1 MRLLL
6 FAANFGCGHLQAARA
21 VAQAYRAL
29 DPNHDAV
36 TVNLQEPPLQA
47 LSALYLGLLRWA
59 PGLYRRLYHQP
70 ITPGTRSL
78 IQASCRSAVQR
89 EIQRHQPET
98 ILATH
103 PFPGLALAKLRQQ
116 GELSAPVGAVVTDWG
131 AHGLWVHP
139 GFDYYFVASNAT
151 KHGFERLGIPAERI
165 VVTGIPVRPAFT
177 AALPRS
183 RRTATAEARIL
194 VMGGGLGLGP
204 ITEAV
209 RSLAAM
215 PYTKIHVTVVCGQNE
230 ALRAELTDLFADDP
244 RFRILGYSQEIPQ
257 LMAEAD
263 LLITKPGGL
272 SSAEA
277 LAMGLPLLLLTPLPG
292 QEEENAAYLV
302 ETGAA
307 KHVADVWIGRLAG
320 ELLFGDGAALAAMQ
334 AAAMSAGQPQAAH
347 LIATRLMTA
356 RKGGRSG

>member
-29 DPNHDAV
+29 DSNHDAV
-36 TVNLQEPPLQA
+36 TVNLQESALQA
-47 LSALYLGLLRWA
+47 LSVLYLELLRWT

-70 ITPGTRSL
+70 ITPGIRHL
-78 IQASCRSAVQR
+78 IQASCRRAVQR
-89 EIQRHQPET
+89 EIQGHQPDT

-103 PFPGLALAKLRQQ
+103 PFPGLALAELRQQ
-116 GELSAPVGAVVTDWG
+116 GELCAPVGAVVTDWG

-139 GFDYYFVASNAT
+139 GFDSYFVASNAT
-151 KHGFERLGIPAERI
+151 KRGFERLGIPGERI
-165 VVTGIPVRPAFT
+165 FVTGIPVRPAFPAT
-177 AALPRS
+177 LPRR
-183 RRTATAEARIL
+183 RRTAADGARIL

-209 RSLAAM
+209 RSLAEM
-215 PYTKIHVTVVCGQNE
+215 PRAKILVTVVCGQNE
-230 ALRAELTDLFADDP
+230 ALRAELTDLFAADP
-244 RFRILGYSQEIPQ
+244 RFRILGYSQEIPE

-292 QEEENAAYLV
+292 QEEENASHVV

-307 KHVADVWIGRLAG
+307 KQVADVWIGRLAG
-320 ELLFGDGAALAAMQ
+320 ELLFGDGAALATMQ
-334 AAAMSAGQPQAAH
+334 AAALSAAQPQSAH
-347 LIATRLMTA
+347 LIATRL
-356 RKGGRSG
+356 R